1 MSVFDKFKIEKLL
14 NKFNQDQKNE
24 RDKLTELSVKYRSTR
39 GADSSAHSFY
49 INNNS
54 NILNN
59 FTNQFQIGNNEPLN
73 MMSKANQSRMGSSN
87 WSINRMKSNENIFQ
101 VNGTST
107 PSFISALFQAS
118 SSSSSKSRE
127 NNSYIAQTHQTSE
140 LSKIGYLLKK
150 SCHTRVRTWLRRKCK
165 TENGAF
171 FIFHSDVR
179 PSIIL
184 NNPSFETILIF
195 FNLKGEPRACQTQ
208 SNNL

>member
-1 MSVFDKFKIEKLL
+1 MNVFDKFKIEKLL
-14 NKFNQDQKNE
+14 NKFNQDQKSE
-24 RDKLTELSVKYRSTR
+24 RDKLTELSVKYRTTR
-39 GADSSAHSFY
+39 GADSSAHSFH

-59 FTNQFQIGNNEPLN
+59 FTNQFQIGNNEPMN

-127 NNSYIAQTHQTSE
+127 NNSYIAQAHHAQTSE

-184 NNPSFETILIF
+184 NKSSMIELLNRTLFSLI
-195 FNLKGEPRACQTQ
+195 
-208 SNNL
+208 